1 MKLKYMLCI
10 MLSLGLGACGT
21 YKPTEV
27 KYTDFNGEVK
37 IGVNTKYTKYVC
49 ESYSLDGYPDIKIHN
64 TYLVEGHGS
73 IVTTQKIGH
82 DCEYLKGE

>member
-1 MKLKYMLCI
+1 MLCI

>member
-21 YKPTEV
+21 YKQTEV
-27 KYTDFNGEVK
+27 KYIDFNGEVK
-37 IGVNTKYTKYVC
+37 IGINTKHTKYVC

-64 TYLVEGHGS
+64 TYLVDGHDT
-73 IVTTQKIGH
+73 IKIGH
-82 DCEYLKGE
+82 DCEYIKGE